1 MAEIKLKCYYCGA
14 DVYRK
19 RRIIASVCD
28 DCKNKKENIRLYH
41 VRREAM
47 LNDKSGE
54 VKKRILREHKKYRD
68 DHDYADRTESLR
80 PRKFWSEGEKLAVF
94 ERVSSDDAL
103 AKQYRVS
110 VSAIRAVRGRM
121 KNTQVVLL
129 AEENKREI
137 ERRGGMDL

>member
-80 PRKFWSEGEKLAVF
+80 PRKFWNEGENWQCLKGYQATMLW
-94 ERVSSDDAL
+94 RN
-103 AKQYRVS
+103 
-110 VSAIRAVRGRM
+110 
-121 KNTQVVLL
+121 NTAFLSLQ
-129 AEENKREI
+129 
-137 ERRGGMDL
+137 